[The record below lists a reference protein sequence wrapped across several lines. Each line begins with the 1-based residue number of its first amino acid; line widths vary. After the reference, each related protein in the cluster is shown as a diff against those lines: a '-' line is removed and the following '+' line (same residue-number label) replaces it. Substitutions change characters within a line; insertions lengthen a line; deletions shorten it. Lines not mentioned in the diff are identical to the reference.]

1 MTLRDI
7 KRRVAI
13 LLPHLFFA
21 AIFAYFAYHIVHGER
36 GVLRANLLTRQLGE
50 SEARLAELKAQ
61 RYELEARVSGLRLGS
76 LDLDLLEERARL
88 VLGYGTENDAMIVLP
103 GDALVWQN

>member
-7 KRRVAI
+7 RRRVAT

-36 GVLRANLLTRQLGE
+36 GMLRANLLERQLGE
-50 SEARLAELKAQ
+50 REVRLAQLEEN
-61 RYELEARVSGLRLGS
+61 RDVLEARVRGLRLGS

-88 VLGYGTENDAMIVLP
+88 VLGYGAENDAMIMLP
-103 GDALVWQN
+103 EQGLVWQN